1 MVDIFFTVVVING
14 LILSDFM
21 DYIMY
26 FEKMKKINECLGL

>member
-21 DYIMY
+21 DFIMY
-26 FEKMKKINECLGL
+26 FEKMKEINECLGL